1 MKLALLPPSVAR
13 RAGALLLAAS
23 LTMSIGC
30 AQLAGLGPDECA
42 TGEIGA
48 AAQRPERTTLDCT
61 DAIAGQVSA
70 AYDAATARLSPP
82 APPAGFRG
90 ERDSSRIVLRWS
102 DTSNETY
109 YSLSAFN
116 LRSGQSFALPAP
128 APRLGAN
135 STMFVD
141 DVLGPTQTGGAEYRL
156 QACNA
161 GGCSAPAK
169 AVVR

>member
-1 MKLALLPPSVAR
+1 MKLVLLPPSVAR
-13 RAGALLLAAS
+13 RAGVLLLAAG

-30 AQLAGLGPDECA
+30 AQLAGLGPEDCA
-42 TGEIGA
+42 IGGIGA
-48 AAQRPERTTLDCT
+48 SAQQQERTTFDCT
-61 DAIAGQVSA
+61 DAIAGQVTA
-70 AYDAATARLSPP
+70 AYEAATTRLSPP

-102 DTSNETY
+102 DTGNETY

-116 LRSGQSFALPAP
+116 ARSGQGFTLPAP
-128 APRLGAN
+128 APKLGAN
-135 STMFVD
+135 STMYVD
-141 DVLGPTQTGGAEYRL
+141 DVLGPTQDGGAEYRL

-169 AVVR
+169 VVVR